1 MRALKC
7 VLCCVFC
14 FLFLVCS
21 AVAQPAAP
29 PKPSDN
35 QLSDSPDPQFETR
48 RGGSDQSSEEERQ
61 QKERQKALAR
71 ERYMDLK
78 KQSEKLL
85 EVATEL
91 KQYVDK
97 TNENVLSLDVMKKAE
112 QIEKLARQIR
122 EKMKTSP

>member
-97 TNENVLSLDVMKKAE
+97 SGEDVVSVEVLKKARE
-112 QIEKLARQIR
+112 MEKLSKDLQ
-122 EKMKTSP
+122 KTMKRD